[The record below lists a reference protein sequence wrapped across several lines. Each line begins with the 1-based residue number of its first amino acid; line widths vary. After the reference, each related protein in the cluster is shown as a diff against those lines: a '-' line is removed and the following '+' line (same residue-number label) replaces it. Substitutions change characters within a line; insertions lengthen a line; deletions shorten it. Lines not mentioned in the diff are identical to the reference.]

1 MRVVVDASIILAG
14 VLEETDARIEPTGRH
29 IREEGAFAPAL
40 WWFEMRNGLI
50 VSERRKR
57 VTEAMTAQFLSEI
70 SSLPISIDRS
80 PDEVVIIT
88 LARRHR
94 LTVYDAAYLE
104 LALREGVPLA
114 TLDGALAAAARAEG
128 VPVLSAEA

>member
-1 MRVVVDASIILAG
+1 LTTLALDASVALAW
-14 VLEETDARIEPTGRH
+14 VLEETDVRAALARQTVENGQAVVPR
-29 IREEGAFAPAL
+29 L

-50 VSERRKR
+50 VNERRGR
-57 VTEAMTAQFLSEI
+57 IDDLLTERFLRDLSRYAI
-70 SSLPISIDRS
+70 SFDDA
-80 PDEVVIIT
+80 PDGSRIMA

-114 TLDGALAAAARAEG
+114 TLDGPLANAARTEG
-128 VPVLSAEA
+128 VPVLGE